1 MSLADGLSMSFIFS
15 KNQILAVLMFGMVS
29 FVSFLFIYALIFMIS
44 FLLLAVQVQEGQEE
58 LLHIQG
64 QEVRRYP
71 LSKVRS
77 TGCTLLEQP

>member
-1 MSLADGLSMSFIFS
+1 MSLANGLSMSFIFS
-15 KNQILAVLMFGMVS
+15 KKQILALLIFGMVS

-44 FLLLAVQVQEGQEE
+44 FLLLAVRVQEGQEE

>member
-1 MSLADGLSMSFIFS
+1 MSLANGLSMSFIFS
-15 KNQILAVLMFGMVS
+15 KNQILALLIFGMVS

-44 FLLLAVQVQEGQEE
+44 FLLLAVRVQEGQEE